1 MPRKSNP
8 YAKTRPIDNPYAE
21 FQGGNGFVWRVL
33 KTYQH
38 PDNEKQNP
46 YARWFV
52 AAKSDLTH
60 GSWEYGDTY
69 ARDVQRYGRPV
80 KPFEPVEA

>member
-8 YAKTRPIDNPYAE
+8 YAKTRDVENPYAE
-21 FQGGNGFVWRVL
+21 FRAGGLTWRVL

-38 PDNEKQNP
+38 PDNEKTNP

-52 AAKSDLTH
+52 AGKSAATY
-60 GSWEYGDTY
+60 GQWEYGDMY
-69 ARDVQRYGRPV
+69 AAEIKRLAICTRAFP
-80 KPFEPVEA
+80 PAAE